1 MGKEVV
7 KHTSMRS
14 KFCIAALFIA
24 ILIYMFRL
32 YPTTEIE
39 RISEIGKQV
48 PGQRSNKVVPTS
60 KAPRVSSSHDVV
72 SKVRASVTDVPVSKI
87 RAAYDSRL
95 SDRLSKTIDKP
106 FVIRNVFNR
115 NTQYS
120 NDPIPVDIQYIE
132 DNFLL
137 LNQKDSQLI
146 QYTRIRHLTPP
157 SKLKY
162 NLRGNTHT
170 NVVSDWV
177 ASFFKNKTGGKF
189 LEAGASQGE
198 NGSNTLYLE
207 KDLGWTG
214 LLVECNPLVVPYLR
228 NKHRKAW
235 IADVCLSPSSH
246 PTMLNITKLTNGES
260 FFQVQAVPLYTIL
273 AALEWKEI
281 DYFNFN
287 IGGNELSVLKYF
299 PFHRVK
305 FKVISVEVYYYPDA
319 DRENLNNLLLSREYI
334 FVKEISSEQSFIKFY
349 IHNSVKAFM
358 IDDEVSKP
366 DVT

>member
-1 MGKEVV
+1 
-7 KHTSMRS
+7 
-14 KFCIAALFIA
+14 
-24 ILIYMFRL
+24 MFRL
-32 YPTTEIE
+32 YPSTKIE
-39 RISEIGKQV
+39 RISEKEKQV
-48 PGQRSNKVVPTS
+48 PGKHSNKVVPTS
-60 KAPRVSSSHDVV
+60 KAPRVSSSYDIV
-72 SKVRASVTDVPVSKI
+72 SKVRASDTDVLVSKI

-106 FVIRNVFNR
+106 FVIRN
-115 NTQYS
+115 
-120 NDPIPVDIQYIE
+120 
-132 DNFLL
+132 
-137 LNQKDSQLI
+137 KDSQLI
-146 QYTRIRHLTPP
+146 QYTRIRYLTPP

-207 KDLGWTG
+207 KDLGWSG

-273 AALEWKEI
+273 AAVGRKLTTSI
-281 DYFNFN
+281 FN
-287 IGGNELSVLKYF
+287 IGGNELRRF
-299 PFHRVK
+299 
-305 FKVISVEVYYYPDA
+305 
-319 DRENLNNLLLSREYI
+319 
-334 FVKEISSEQSFIKFY
+334 
-349 IHNSVKAFM
+349 
-358 IDDEVSKP
+358 
-366 DVT
+366 